1 MVDIFRKE
9 VKPQKQKPVAKI
21 EPAIEQLES
30 LESLDEDKHKSKVG
44 SFANRLRN
52 DMPSN
57 KPVPQSKAETVHKFE
72 LPKEE
77 PKAQPKVE
85 QNPIIAEKPKEAV
98 KTEQVTD
105 FMAGLDSS
113 FDDSK
118 QSEGD
123 DR

>member
-1 MVDIFRKE
+1 LINIFRKE
-9 VKPQKQKPVAKI
+9 VKPQKQEPITKI

-30 LESLDEDKHKSKVG
+30 LESLDEDKPKSKVG

-52 DMPSN
+52 DMSSN
-57 KPVPQSKAETVHKFE
+57 KPAPQSKAETVQKFE

-85 QNPIIAEKPKEAV
+85 QKPIITEKPKEAV
-98 KTEQVTD
+98 KTEKVTD

>member
-1 MVDIFRKE
+1 MINIFRKE
-9 VKPQKQKPVAKI
+9 VKPQKQEPVAKI
-21 EPAIEQLES
+21 ESAIEQLES
-30 LESLDEDKHKSKVG
+30 LESLDEDKPKSKVG

-57 KPVPQSKAETVHKFE
+57 KPVPQSKTETVQKFE

-77 PKAQPKVE
+77 PKAQSKVE
-85 QNPIIAEKPKEAV
+85 QKPIIAEKPKEAV
-98 KTEQVTD
+98 KTEKVTD